1 MTPNR
6 RQTLEVAVAIIR
18 EANGRDQ
25 LGDDPLQF
33 RAKLIALGAQFIDGK
48 RNTMKLAGITAA
60 LDFDNGE
67 HLLLRWAAN
76 ARQALAEAEPGDGR
90 EEEEE

>member
-1 MTPNR
+1 MTPAR
-6 RQTLEVAVAIIR
+6 RQTLEAAVAIIR

-48 RNTMKLAGITAA
+48 RNTMKLAGITAT

-67 HLLLRWAAN
+67 HLMLRWARN
-76 ARQALAEAEPGDGR
+76 ASTALENAAPGEGS
-90 EEEEE
+90 EEEE

>member
-1 MTPNR
+1 MTPSR
-6 RQTLEVAVAIIR
+6 RQTLEAAVAIIR
-18 EANGRDQ
+18 EANDRDQ

-48 RNTMKLAGITAA
+48 RNTMKLAGITTA

-67 HLLLRWAAN
+67 HLMLRWAAN
-76 ARQALAEAEPGDGR
+76 ASKALENADAGESS
-90 EEEEE
+90 EEEE